1 VRKWIINRQGNKI
14 SGKTNKTK
22 KVKDKGRDNEVM
34 AEGI

>member
-14 SGKTNKTK
+14 SGKKKQNKK
-22 KVKDKGRDNEVM
+22 KDKGRDNEVM